1 MAKIL
6 VIEDGLDVRA
16 CIIELLEV
24 EGFEVIAAETSPE
37 GIRLARE
44 LLPDLILCDVMMP
57 ELDGYEVLTALR
69 QQPITETV
77 PFVFLTAKATKSDLR
92 YGMELGADDYLTK
105 PFTRSELLGAIA
117 TRLAKRK
124 AFSHRYATDLS
135 QATESLNQLA
145 YYDSLTG
152 LPNRLML
159 SERFHQV
166 LAETDGV
173 HLPIPVLYLDISQ
186 FRRVNSTLGY
196 ELGDYLLRTMAE
208 RLQAFV
214 GSRNLVVRLG
224 DDEFAIVLGTMG
236 LELSQT
242 QDIHSAIAR
251 VAQNLLWAMSQPFTV
266 QERTVFLTGCL
277 GIAVYPEDG
286 NDIDTL
292 IRHADIAMH
301 EAKSQGSS
309 QFKVYRPITKV
320 TSDQLAIEADLR
332 YALKRSE
339 LQVYYQPQINLKTK
353 MITGAEALLRWK
365 HPQRGMISPAEFIPL
380 AEATGLI
387 VPIGAWVLQTACQQT
402 KLWQAE
408 GFDNLQIAVNLSAHQ
423 FGQPKLCEAIARTL
437 QRTGLDPALLD
448 LELTES
454 ALVQDVDSAIETLK
468 QLRSLSIR
476 VSVDDFG
483 TGYSSLSYLQRF
495 PFNTLKI
502 DRTFVKSISQDAKN
516 GAITTAII
524 QMAHQLQLQVIAEGV
539 ETPAE
544 LAFLSQH
551 DCDLAQGYLFSP
563 PVSAEAFTELL
574 HRQTL
579 SSQIY

>member
-1 MAKIL
+1 MTRIL

-37 GIRLARE
+37 GVRLAQE
-44 LLPDLILCDVMMP
+44 KAPDLILCDVMMP

-69 QQPITETV
+69 QHSITETV
-77 PFVFLTAKATKSDLR
+77 PFVFLTAKATKADLR

-117 TRLAKRK
+117 TRLAKSK
-124 AFSHRYATDLS
+124 TLSHRYAADLN
-135 QATESLNQLA
+135 QATESLNQRA
-145 YYDSLTG
+145 YYDTLTG
-152 LPNRLML
+152 LPNRLL
-159 SERFHQV
+159 LGERFHQV
-166 LAETDGV
+166 LATVDSPNR
-173 HLPIPVLYLDISQ
+173 PIPVLYLDISQ

-196 ELGDYLLRTMAE
+196 ELGDYLLKTMAE

-214 GSRNLVVRLG
+214 GYRNPVVRLG
-224 DDEFAIVLGTMG
+224 DDEFAVILGTMEA
-236 LELSQT
+236 ELT
-242 QDIHSAIAR
+242 QAEICPAIAR
-251 VAQNLLWAMSQPFTV
+251 IAQNLLWAVSQPFTV
-266 QERTVFLTGCL
+266 QDRTVFLTGCL
-277 GIAVYPEDG
+277 GIALYPQNG
-286 NDIDTL
+286 SDIDTL

-301 EAKSQGSS
+301 EAKSQGNS
-309 QFKVYRPITKV
+309 QFRIYQPTNEVKA
-320 TSDQLAIEADLR
+320 DQLALEADLR

-353 MITGAEALLRWK
+353 TITGAEALLRWQ

-380 AEATGLI
+380 AESTGLI

-402 KLWQAE
+402 KVWQSE

-423 FGQPKLCEAIARTL
+423 FSQPKLCDAIARTL

-454 ALVQDVDSAIETLK
+454 ALIQDVDSAISTLK

-502 DRTFVKSISQDAKN
+502 DRTFVKSISQDVKN

-539 ETPAE
+539 ETLAE
-544 LAFLSQH
+544 LSFLCQH
-551 DCDLAQGYLFSP
+551 GCDSAQGYLFSP
-563 PVSAEAFTELL
+563 PVSAEAFTKLL
-574 HRQTL
+574 HCQPL
-579 SSQIY
+579 MF

>member
-1 MAKIL
+1 MPKIL

-37 GIRLARE
+37 GVQFAQE
-44 LLPDLILCDVMMP
+44 LSPDLILCDVMMP
-57 ELDGYEVLTALR
+57 EMDGYEVLASLR
-69 QQPITETV
+69 QHPVTETV
-77 PFVFLTAKATKSDLR
+77 PFIFLTAKATKSDLR
-92 YGMELGADDYLTK
+92 HGMELGADDYLTK
-105 PFTRSELLGAIA
+105 PFTRSELLAAIA
-117 TRLAKRK
+117 TRLSKRE
-124 AFSHRYATDLS
+124 AFSHRYASELS
-135 QATESLNQLA
+135 QATETLNQLA
-145 YYDSLTG
+145 HYDSLTG
-152 LPNRLML
+152 LPNRLLL
-159 SERFHQV
+159 SERFYQV
-166 LAETDGV
+166 LAEFNEA
-173 HLPIPVLYLDISQ
+173 HSPIPVLYLDISQ

-196 ELGDYLLRTMAE
+196 ELGDYLLKTMAE

-236 LELSQT
+236 TELSEVE
-242 QDIHSAIAR
+242 DIQPAIAR
-251 VAQNLLWAMSQPFTV
+251 VAQNLLWAISQPFTV
-266 QERTVFLTGCL
+266 QDRTVFLTGCL
-277 GIAVYPEDG
+277 GIAVYPKDG
-286 NDIDTL
+286 SDIDTL

-301 EAKSQGSS
+301 EAKSQGNS
-309 QFKVYRPITKV
+309 QFKLYQPITKI
-320 TSDQLAIEADLR
+320 TSDQLALEADLR

-339 LQVYYQPQINLKTK
+339 FQVYYQPQINLKTK
-353 MITGAEALLRWK
+353 AITGAEALLRWR

-380 AEATGLI
+380 AESTGLI
-387 VPIGAWVLQTACQQT
+387 VPIGAWVLQTACQQA

-423 FGQPKLCEAIARTL
+423 FGQPKLCEAITRTL
-437 QRTGLDPALLD
+437 QRTGLNPALLD

-454 ALVQDVDSAIETLK
+454 ALVQDVDSAISTLK

-516 GAITTAII
+516 RAITTAII

-539 ETPAE
+539 ETQAE
-544 LAFLSQH
+544 LDFLSQH

-574 HRQTL
+574 YRQAL
-579 SSQIY
+579 SSSK